1 MIAEPFPDVREL
13 LALIMQRQGHS
24 VLLQSTADL
33 SAGADLLLAE
43 PATHRAL
50 ELAHELRAV
59 HPDMP
64 IVVVSFLPQP
74 ATWTALEPA
83 AYVLKPF
90 TVGRLEAAVESAL
103 VSARRTAA

>member
-1 MIAEPFPDVREL
+1 MIAEPYPEVREL
-13 LALIMQRQGHS
+13 LALIMKRQGHS
-24 VLLQSTADL
+24 VLLHRTADA

-50 ELAHELRAV
+50 ELAYELRAAS
-59 HPDMP
+59 PELP

-74 ATWTALEPA
+74 AAWTALEPA

-90 TVGRLEAAVESAL
+90 MIARLESAVESAL
-103 VSARRTAA
+103 ALRRVTAA